1 MATDLT
7 QELTGPELEEY
18 LASRF
23 PTIPTTSSEMNTVLT
38 AAFDAEWFREQF
50 ADILADVSVGD
61 RDRDKATA
69 INMMEGFELAIN
81 DWLSYHED
89 AIKSYREL
97 HSRFLGM
104 NRD

>member
-7 QELTGPELEEY
+7 QELTGDELKEY
-18 LASRF
+18 LATRF
-23 PTIPTTSSEMNTVLT
+23 PTQSKEMTTDTILT

-69 INMMEGFELAIN
+69 VNMMEGFELAIN
-81 DWLSYHED
+81 DWLSYHEE
-89 AIKSYREL
+89 ACQSYREL
-97 HSRFLGM
+97 HAKFLGID
-104 NRD
+104 RDW

>member
-1 MATDLT
+1 MATDNT
-7 QELTGPELEEY
+7 VQLTGEELKEY
-18 LASRF
+18 IATRF
-23 PTIPTTSSEMNTVLT
+23 PNQPKPMTTDTILT

-69 INMMEGFELAIN
+69 ENMMEGFELAIN
-81 DWLSYHED
+81 DWLCYHEE
-89 AIKSYREL
+89 ACQSYREL
-97 HSRFLGM
+97 HSRFLGI

>member
-1 MATDLT
+1 MATDNT
-7 QELTGPELEEY
+7 VQLTGKELEEY

-23 PTIPTTSSEMNTVLT
+23 PTTSPEMNTVLT

-69 INMMEGFELAIN
+69 INMMEGFEMAIN
-81 DWLSYHED
+81 DWLVYHED
-89 AIKSYREL
+89 AIKSYRAL
-97 HSRFLGM
+97 HAKFLGID
-104 NRD
+104 RD

>member
-1 MATDLT
+1 MTTDNT
-7 QELTGPELEEY
+7 VQLTGDELKEY
-18 LASRF
+18 LATRF
-23 PTIPTTSSEMNTVLT
+23 PTTSPEMNTVLT

-69 INMMEGFELAIN
+69 VNMMEGFELAIN

-97 HSRFLGM
+97 HARFL
-104 NRD
+104 NINCD

>member
-1 MATDLT
+1 MATDNT
-7 QELTGPELEEY
+7 VQLTGEELEEY
-18 LASRF
+18 IATRF
-23 PTIPTTSSEMNTVLT
+23 PNQSKPMTTDTILT

-69 INMMEGFELAIN
+69 ENMMEGFELAIN

-89 AIKSYREL
+89 ACRSYREL
-97 HSRFLGM
+97 HAKFLGID
-104 NRD
+104 RD